1 MRRKRRELG
10 VANRGLRVRGRSE
23 FKEDLGVRAGGTAG
37 KEKGKRRREVDG
49 GEVKG
54 EKME

>member
-1 MRRKRRELG
+1 M
-10 VANRGLRVRGRSE
+10 ANRGLGVRGRSE